1 MALSISALV
10 AKLQSEGFPTVVKT
24 DEATNARVEI
34 LLTDLESRIALKELI
49 EKYLK
54 GRDPDYDRLIEIVQ
68 DPTRQVPIRGVLEN
82 IRRYNNFQRT
92 HEELKPIN
100 DLLYIYG

>member
-1 MALSISALV
+1 M
-10 AKLQSEGFPTVVKT
+10 
-24 DEATNARVEI
+24 
-34 LLTDLESRIALKELI
+34 LTDLESRIALKELI

-82 IRRYNNFQRT
+82 IRRYNNSQCT
-92 HEELKPIN
+92 HEELNLIN